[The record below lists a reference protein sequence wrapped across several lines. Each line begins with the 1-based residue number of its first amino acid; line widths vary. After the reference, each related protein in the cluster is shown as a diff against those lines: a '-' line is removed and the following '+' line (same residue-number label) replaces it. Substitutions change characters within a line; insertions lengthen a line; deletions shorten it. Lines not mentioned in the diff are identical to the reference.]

1 MRQRAVR
8 LPVLGGAARVGD
20 LRGQLVNLSIGGAL
34 LRLDAPAPIN
44 GEFIIV
50 LLKGSDVL
58 RIPARIVR
66 TTPDMQESPH
76 DAVGWFVAVEFTAL
90 PIEARATMPRFVART
105 PTAMTKRETRVLP
118 AR

>member
-1 MRQRAVR
+1 M
-8 LPVLGGAARVGD
+8 
-20 LRGQLVNLSIGGAL
+20 
-34 LRLDAPAPIN
+34 RLDAPAPIS

-58 RIPARIVR
+58 RIPARVVR
-66 TTPDMQESPH
+66 TTPDLQESSN
-76 DAVGWFVAVEFTAL
+76 DTVGWFVAVEFTAL

-105 PTAMTKRETRVLP
+105 PAAVAKRETRVTP